1 LDNSNNLNTVQEIKD
16 VFVQEIKAAEMKN
29 WQVLWPARVALSWEE
44 FSPGTLEMI
53 FLLWR
58 EKSLHRINNVLKNI

>member
-1 LDNSNNLNTVQEIKD
+1 
-16 VFVQEIKAAEMKN
+16 MKN
-29 WQVLWPARVALSWEE
+29 GQVLWPARVALSWEE

-58 EKSLHRINNVLKNI
+58 ETSLKRINNVLNNI